1 MIFVKSISR
10 FAHAIIQTPLYYL
23 PLSQGIKVIN
33 VYYHQVMELGQI
45 LGDGE
50 GHKSVACCSP
60 WGYDTWVQTQLNNR
74 GGGI

>member
-45 LGDGE
+45 LGEGE
-50 GHKSVACCSP
+50 GTKAWRAVVHGVVTH
-60 WGYDTWVQTQLNNR
+60 GFRHN
-74 GGGI
+74 